1 MSYDWDH
8 EPNSELRNEQSLD
21 DTPLPWW
28 MAAAWICYAAVL
40 VGLVLSGF
48 R

>member
-1 MSYDWDH
+1 MSFDWDRNPDSESNDH
-8 EPNSELRNEQSLD
+8 ESLED
-21 DTPLPWW
+21 SPLPWW

-48 R
+48 H